1 MGRGQTEAAG
11 LIKERARHA
20 RMGNKSNVAAIDA
33 RLAAINPKRQ
43 ARPDPLRLV
52 ALGPRPAR
60 LAPRRMRSSR
70 RRVPALIAA
79 AAMGR
84 VWRCGCGS
92 YRRHRRW
99 RRRWRSC
106 SRSSAAPTA
115 PRATTW
121 TEKASAAGC
130 IRAVWCIHECED
142 IV

>member
-11 LIKERARHA
+11 LIKERVRHA

-33 RLAAINPKRQ
+33 RLAAINSKRQ
-43 ARPDPLRLV
+43 ARPDPL
-52 ALGPRPAR
+52 R

-115 PRATTW
+115 TRATTR

-130 IRAVWCIHECED
+130 ILAVWCIHACED